1 MSNNTNNTNAVTV
14 VNSRGEQLPRKELF
28 WFSFRR
34 SGRVTE
40 VCVKHHDWA
49 LARRKVKEA
58 YGLRDEEIETL

>member
-1 MSNNTNNTNAVTV
+1 MSNNNTSTTV
-14 VNSRGEQLPRKELF
+14 VVNCFGVVLPPKQDF

-34 SGRVTE
+34 EGRVTE
-40 VCVKHHDWA
+40 VCVQHTDWA